1 MKIQLENIC
10 PHPLLKGDKI
20 PNSQIWGQKLSF
32 EKGKNYLVRAPSGKG
47 KSTFLHVLYGLR
59 KDFQGQLLIDDQ
71 DTAKYSS
78 ADWLQKRRE
87 ALSMVFQDLRLFPQ
101 LTSLENLQVKSEL
114 SSFKSEAQIKEMAQ
128 ALGIHDLLQQKAAS
142 LSYGQ
147 QQRVAIIRALCQPF
161 SFLLLDEP
169 FSHLDEAN
177 IKVAAELI
185 AQEVQQQK
193 ASLILVSLEPA
204 AIFSF
209 DRSKQL

>member
-10 PHPLLKGDKI
+10 PRPLLKGDKI
-20 PNSQIWGQKLSF
+20 PSSQIWGQKVSF

-87 ALSMVFQDLRLFPQ
+87 DLSMVFQDLRLFPQ

-114 SSFKSEAQIKEMAQ
+114 SSFKSEAQINEMAK
-128 ALGIHDLLQQKAAS
+128 ALGISDLLQQKAAS

-147 QQRVAIIRALCQPF
+147 QQRVAIVRALCQPF

-177 IKVAAELI
+177 IEVAAKLI
-185 AQEVQQQK
+185 AQEVSQQE
-193 ASLILVSLEPA
+193 ASLILVSLETA
-204 AIFSF
+204 DVFSF
-209 DRSKQL
+209 SESKRL